1 MIVLA
6 IDTAF
11 DACSAAIVSGG
22 DVLWAEQRIIGKGHS
37 EILPPM
43 IAAGLSAAKVAPAEI
58 DRIGVVIGPGA
69 FAGVRVGVA
78 FARGF
83 SIGLHAGVSGIS
95 SNEALAASLP
105 PGEGLIATVFDARR
119 GQVYAALHD
128 ADLDALLPPFV
139 ASPDEAAARLSDAAN
154 GARLRIAGSGSALV
168 GMRHQHTEQNV
179 LHADPVAIARRA
191 AARPST
197 RELPAPLYLRPP
209 DAAPSAGSIFAGF
222 PPP

>member
-1 MIVLA
+1 MIILA

-11 DACSAAIVSGG
+11 DACSAAIISGSN
-22 DVLWAEQRIIGKGHS
+22 VLWAEQRIIGKGHS

-43 IAAGLSAAKVAPAEI
+43 VATGFAAAKITPKDI
-58 DRIGVVIGPGA
+58 GRIGVVVGPGA

-83 SIGLHAGVSGIS
+83 RIGLEAGLVGIT

-105 PGEGLIATVFDARR
+105 PGEGLIATVFNARR

-128 ADLDALLPPFV
+128 AAVNALLPPFV
-139 ASPDEAAARLSDAAN
+139 ASPDEAAARLSAVAG
-154 GARLRIAGSGSALV
+154 GAQIRLAGSGAAL
-168 GMRHQHTEQNV
+168 MITNSQYTEEKA

-191 AARPST
+191 AIRPVAP
-197 RELPAPLYLRPP
+197 ELPTPLYLRPP
-209 DAAPSAGSIFAGF
+209 DAAPSSGSIFAGLA
-222 PPP
+222 PL